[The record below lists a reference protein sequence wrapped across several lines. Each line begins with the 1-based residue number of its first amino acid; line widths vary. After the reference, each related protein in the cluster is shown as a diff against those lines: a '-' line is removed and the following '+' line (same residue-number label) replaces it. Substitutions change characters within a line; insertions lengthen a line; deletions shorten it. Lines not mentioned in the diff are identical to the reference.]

1 MSDKFP
7 DLIDPLL
14 FAERRSA
21 LSGELKIAT
30 LERLSDSVIDHGGNV
45 SARIEFGKEGKRIVV
60 SGHIEGAVE
69 LECQSCLQPLVWPL
83 DIDFKLA
90 VVSSLQEAKQLDDCE
105 PLLLDSDTISLTA
118 LIEDEI
124 LLALPDYPRHEHD
137 CLAHNRSQD
146 ADYSATDSQTKAN
159 NPFSVLAKLKK
170 TGD

>member
-7 DLIDPLL
+7 NHIDPLL
-14 FAERRSA
+14 FADRRSE
-21 LSGELKIAT
+21 LTGEIKIAA
-30 LERLSDSVIDHGGNV
+30 LERLSDSVIDHGGSIGAKV
-45 SARIEFGKEGKRIVV
+45 EFGREGKRIVV
-60 SGHIEGAVE
+60 AGHIEGVVV
-69 LECQSCLQPLVWPL
+69 LGCQSCLQALPWPL

-90 VVSSLQEAKQLDDCE
+90 IVTSLEEAKQLTEYE
-105 PLLLDSDTISLTA
+105 PLFLDGDTLSLNA
-118 LIEDEI
+118 VIEDEI

-137 CLAHNRSQD
+137 CLAHNRSED

>member
-21 LSGELKIAT
+21 LSGELKIAV
-30 LERLSDSVIDHGGNV
+30 LERLSDSVVDRGGSV
-45 SARIEFGKEGKRIVV
+45 SVGIEFGKEGKRVV
-60 SGHIEGAVE
+60 ISGHIEGTVE
-69 LECQSCLQPLVWPL
+69 LECQSCLQMLAWPL

-90 VVSSLQEAKQLDDCE
+90 VVASLQEAKQLDDCE
-105 PLLLDSDTISLTA
+105 PLMLDGDTISLNA

-137 CLAHNRSQD
+137 CLAHNRSED
-146 ADYSATDSQTKAN
+146 ADYHATDSQIKVN

>member
-7 DLIDPLL
+7 DLIDPVL

-21 LSGELKIAT
+21 VSGELKIAT
-30 LERLSDSVIDHGGNV
+30 LERLSDSVIDHDGSVNV
-45 SARIEFGKEGKRIVV
+45 RIEFGKEGKRIVV
-60 SGHIEGAVE
+60 AGHIEGVVE
-69 LECQSCLQPLVWPL
+69 VQCQSCLQALTWPL

-90 VVSSLQEAKQLDDCE
+90 VVASLQEEKQLNDCE
-105 PLLLDSDTISLTA
+105 PLLLDGDTLSLNA
-118 LIEDEI
+118 LVEDEI
-124 LLALPDYPRHEHD
+124 LLALPDYPRHEHN
-137 CLAHNRSQD
+137 CLAHNHSED